1 MRLQRLTIH
10 HLRNIDTASLAPS
23 SRINWIVGP
32 NASGKT
38 TLLEG
43 IHLLALGRSFRSR
56 AEQRLLVRDGCER
69 LTVFGELISSAGSQT
84 RVGLEKSRESGTRLR
99 INGETQSSLAQ
110 LVELLP
116 VQLIDPHSHLLIS
129 GSPSER
135 RAFLDWGVF
144 HVEPGYLGYWRDYRR
159 ILGQRNALLRR
170 GAPEREIRI
179 WDRELIRIAEWL
191 TEERRSYL
199 ETFQPLF
206 ERYARARF
214 ELSGIEL
221 RLRTGWSRELTFA
234 EALERSLEGDY
245 AQGHTR
251 VGPHRADLL
260 IRIHG
265 QPAAERTS
273 RGQQKL
279 IAAALRLA
287 QVDFYRQLKGEGCVL
302 LVDDLPSELDAAHRH
317 ALLSAIDQVDAQ
329 AFITATD
336 RDWARQ
342 LMTDL
347 ATPSSLVKERANQD
361 DALFFSMFDGVV
373 NVDKMV

>member
-10 HLRNIDTASLAPS
+10 QLRNIEVASLSPS
-23 SRINWIVGP
+23 PRINWIIGP

-56 AEQRLLVRDGCER
+56 AEQRVLVRDGSDE
-69 LTVFGELISSAGSQT
+69 LTVFAELTSSTGIQT
-84 RVGLEKSRESGTRLR
+84 RIGLAKSRDFGSRLR
-99 INGETQSSLAQ
+99 INGETQSTLGR

-116 VQLIDPHSHLLIS
+116 VQLIDPHSHLLIA
-129 GSPSER
+129 GPPSER

-144 HVEPGYLGYWRDYRR
+144 HVEPAFLHYWRDYRR
-159 ILGQRNALLRR
+159 IVRQRNALLRR
-170 GAPEREIRI
+170 GAAEREIRV
-179 WDRELIRIAEWL
+179 WDRDLVLLAEWL

-199 ETFQPLF
+199 DTFQPLF
-206 ERYARARF
+206 ARYAHDRF
-214 ELSGIEL
+214 GLTGIDL
-221 RLRTGWSRELTFA
+221 RLRSGWSRDVSFA
-234 EALERSLEGDY
+234 DALARSLEGDY

-260 IRIHG
+260 IRYHD
-265 QPAAERTS
+265 QPASERTS

-287 QVDFYRQLKGEGCVL
+287 QVDFYRQLRHEGCVL
-302 LVDDLPSELDAAHRH
+302 LVDDLPSELDTEHRR
-317 ALLSAIDQVDAQ
+317 ALLRAIVNVDAQ

-336 RDWARQ
+336 SDWVRYEMNHIGFEEGVVTGGSQ
-342 LMTDL
+342 L
-347 ATPSSLVKERANQD
+347 D
-361 DALFFSMFDGVV
+361 DSVFFSIMDGIVRR
-373 NVDKMV
+373 DTMV